1 MGKNT
6 KKKVLFLIT
15 KSNWGEK
22 VWETFARPCQL
33 SLECNGKVATRCTA
47 SVRREAWDAFARPCL
62 LFLEVRKEMAT
73 RLKQNQYSVSEGCQ
87 LFLKKIAATYT
98 ASVRRTASVKTAPSR
113 PFTNPQIP

>member
-1 MGKNT
+1 MNQT
-6 KKKVLFLIT
+6 RKKVLFLIT

-22 VWETFARPCQL
+22 
-33 SLECNGKVATRCTA
+33 
-47 SVRREAWDAFARPCL
+47 AWDAFARPCQ
-62 LFLEVRKEMAT
+62 LFLEVRKEIAT

-98 ASVRRTASVKTAPSR
+98 ASVRRTASVKTAPSH

>member
-1 MGKNT
+1 MNQT
-6 KKKVLFLIT
+6 RKKVLFLIT

-22 VWETFARPCQL
+22 AWDAFARPCQL
-33 SLECNGKVATRCTA
+33 FLEVRKEIATRCTA
-47 SVRREAWDAFARPCL
+47 SVRREAWDAFARPCQ
-62 LFLEVRKEMAT
+62 LFLEVRKEIAT

-98 ASVRRTASVKTAPSR
+98 ASVRRTASVKTAPSH

>member
-22 VWETFARPCQL
+22 AWDAFARPCL
-33 SLECNGKVATRCTA
+33 LFLEVRKEEIVTRWTA

-62 LFLEVRKEMAT
+62 LFLEVRKEIVT
-73 RLKQNQYSVSEGCQ
+73 RW
-87 LFLKKIAATYT
+87 T
-98 ASVRRTASVKTAPSR
+98 ASVRWR
-113 PFTNPQIP
+113 